1 MILTALEVRF
11 VASVCKFT
19 RPMFWF
25 RNKSLIPNPKEGK
38 VEKLLIVK
46 VSGKVCDAMFAVEF
60 V

>member
-1 MILTALEVRF
+1 
-11 VASVCKFT
+11 
-19 RPMFWF
+19 MFWF
-25 RNKSLIPNPKEGK
+25 RAKSLIPNPKEGK